1 MRPGTVRHS
10 GLTSIPAAAV
20 AEYTGGSVECLVQAH
35 ALDAGPF
42 GSTTAARQALV
53 DTLRR
58 QVESMRRNPEAALDN
73 CSCTLRHAFD
83 CPQLAAALVSS
94 GLLDS
99 MLAAAQARHTTA
111 GRAAREMVARLPDQG
126 LAVLIGLQVGA
137 RHTGQTAGS
146 CAATQEAAQQCEAAA
161 ASLEAALNAL
171 TDRPVAQRAQLYP
184 SKLKPLAQAVAA
196 ALETFWE
203 AQEVSKERALELARG
218 SATRSCANLHCTNV
232 GAVGGPS
239 AGQQQGSSRCAAC
252 RAVWYCG
259 TACSHADWLPSHR
272 RVCKALAAAR
282 QLKKRRRPQQQP
294 SSSSRP
300 EAPRA

>member
-203 AQEVSKERALELARG
+203 AQELHQRG
-218 SATRSCANLHCTNV
+218 R
-232 GAVGGPS
+232 
-239 AGQQQGSSRCAAC
+239 
-252 RAVWYCG
+252 
-259 TACSHADWLPSHR
+259 
-272 RVCKALAAAR
+272 
-282 QLKKRRRPQQQP
+282 RRRPKRWAAAGQLALRSMPRCLVLRHRLLACRLASKPPPRVQGAGGGTAAEKAKKAAAAAEQQQQ
-294 SSSSRP
+294 
-300 EAPRA
+300 A